1 MKYSQ
6 SILWLLIVVS
16 CCPAQQPQQT
26 QPTRQSQPQQSA
38 RVQGQSGQGQPNQAE
53 QAIQPPA
60 FLPLSQKHQEYIQ
73 RVLLHWQNHTEKI
86 DHYRSDFERWQ
97 FDTVYG
103 PRNTFKTFSTG
114 KVRFADPDKGLFK
127 VEKVLTYQPAMAQAK
142 ATYKQIPGT
151 HGEYW
156 VCDGK
161 SIFEYDYLNQRLI
174 QQVLPAELQGK
185 NIINGPLP
193 FLFGCNAQDMLNRF
207 WVRAIT
213 PQNVQGE
220 IWLEAYPKTAYDASN
235 YQKVHIIIDNQDF
248 LPKGMV
254 IFDRSYQKGKNH
266 SRTVFNFKQRE
277 INFATTFE
285 KLNPFYRN
293 FYEPELPSGWKKV
306 VNAAPTAQPM
316 RQAATPTQQPR

>member
-6 SILWLLIVVS
+6 AIIVFLALVQGVF
-16 CCPAQQPQQT
+16 AQQ
-26 QPTRQSQPQQSA
+26 QPTTTPTGNQTRISSPQGVRQQAPQG
-38 RVQGQSGQGQPNQAE
+38 V
-53 QAIQPPA
+53 QPPS
-60 FLPLSQKHQEYIQ
+60 FLPLSEKHEEYIQ
-73 RVLLHWQNHTEKI
+73 RVLLYWQNHTEKI

-127 VEKVLTYQPAMAQAK
+127 VEKVLTYQPATAQTK
-142 ATYKQIPGT
+142 ATYKEIPGA
-151 HGEYW
+151 HGENW

-161 SIFEYDYLNQRLI
+161 SIFEYDYLNERLI
-174 QQVLPAELQGK
+174 QQVLPKELQGQ

-193 FLFGCNAQDMLNRF
+193 FLFGCNAKDITNRF
-207 WVRAIT
+207 WMRAIT
-213 PQNVQGE
+213 PQNMKGE
-220 IWLEAYPKTAYDASN
+220 IWLEAYPKTIHDASN
-235 YQKVHIIIDNQDF
+235 YQKVHIIIDNKDF

-254 IFDRSYQKGKNH
+254 IFDRSYEKGKNH

-277 INFATTFE
+277 INFATTLE

-306 VNAAPTAQPM
+306 VNAAPSSPAA
-316 RQAATPTQQPR
+316 RQANNPSQQPR

>member
-1 MKYSQ
+1 MKHCL
-6 SILWLLIVVS
+6 SILVLLTLAQS
-16 CCPAQQPQQT
+16 ADAQQPLSAT
-26 QPTRQSQPQQSA
+26 QPQQSTSAGIQQQEA
-38 RVQGQSGQGQPNQAE
+38 RGV
-53 QAIQPPA
+53 QPPS
-60 FLPLSQKHQEYIQ
+60 FLPLSEKHQQYIQ
-73 RVLLHWQNHTEKI
+73 RVLLYWQSHTEKI

-127 VEKVLTYQPAMAQAK
+127 VEKVLTYQPASSQSK
-142 ATYKQIPGT
+142 ASYKEVPGT
-151 HGEYW
+151 HGEFW

-161 SIFEYDYLNQRLI
+161 NIFEYDFLNERLI

-193 FLFGCNAQDMLNRF
+193 FLFGCNAQDIMNRF

-220 IWLEAYPKTAYDASN
+220 IWLEAYPKTIHDASN
-235 YQKVHIIIDNQDF
+235 YQKVHIIIDNKDF

-254 IFDRSYQKGKNH
+254 IFDRSYEKGKNH
-266 SRTVFNFKQRE
+266 SRTVFNFKERE
-277 INFATTFE
+277 INFATTLE

-293 FYEPELPSGWKKV
+293 FYEPALPSGWKKV
-306 VNAAPTAQPM
+306 VNAAPTSQPT
-316 RQAATPTQQPR
+316 RQANSPTPQPR

>member
-6 SILWLLIVVS
+6 AIIVFLALVQGVF
-16 CCPAQQPQQT
+16 AQQ
-26 QPTRQSQPQQSA
+26 QPTTTPTGNQTRISSPQGVRQQVPQG
-38 RVQGQSGQGQPNQAE
+38 V
-53 QAIQPPA
+53 QPPS
-60 FLPLSQKHQEYIQ
+60 FLPLSEKHEEYIQ
-73 RVLLHWQNHTEKI
+73 RVLLYWQNHTEKI

-127 VEKVLTYQPAMAQAK
+127 VEKVLTYQPATAQTK
-142 ATYKQIPGT
+142 ATYKEIPGA
-151 HGEYW
+151 HGENW

-161 SIFEYDYLNQRLI
+161 SIFEYDYLNERLI
-174 QQVLPAELQGK
+174 QQVLPKELQGQ

-193 FLFGCNAQDMLNRF
+193 FLFGCNAQDITNRF
-207 WVRAIT
+207 WMRAIT
-213 PQNVQGE
+213 PQNMKGE
-220 IWLEAYPKTAYDASN
+220 IWLEAYPKTIHDASN
-235 YQKVHIIIDNQDF
+235 YQKVHIIIDNKDF

-254 IFDRSYQKGKNH
+254 IFDRSYEKGKNH

-277 INFATTFE
+277 INFATTLE

-306 VNAAPTAQPM
+306 VNAAPSSPAA
-316 RQAATPTQQPR
+316 RQANNPSQQPR